1 MFLILNLALSAEA
14 LELTDWASYQE
25 IVRKREVDLVAEPKS
40 EDHPNLKEIRRR
52 LITMIEEAAE
62 CNFI

>member
-1 MFLILNLALSAEA
+1 MILASALSTEV

-25 IVRKREVDLVAEPKS
+25 ILRKREADLIAEPRS

-52 LITMIEEAAE
+52 LVTMIEEAAE